1 MRKIA
6 VGFIIAAFAIV
17 ISGCDFNLFSE
28 LDKIDVPSRQALL
41 DKASNNGSDF
51 VNDVQDYIDSGS
63 ITEENADDVVDALKT
78 VYDAPPDTETGQK
91 AAVLAGEIS
100 IDSDPGTK
108 EVVDSVISTVMDALN
123 AGGEVD
129 PEDLISDIFPSDL
142 SQAGL
147 TEILDNL
154 AQAADAYNDFG
165 SDTAGADE
173 WMSGGEIGDVAQ
185 YAVVSMVITDIRE
198 QLGTSADSDLY
209 DLITGNTT
217 SLPSFD
223 DPFDTTDGATT
234 GYETSLQNILTLS
247 GLDL

>member
-91 AAVLAGEIS
+91 AAVLAG
-100 IDSDPGTK
+100 K
-108 EVVDSVISTVMDALN
+108 
-123 AGGEVD
+123 
-129 PEDLISDIFPSDL
+129 
-142 SQAGL
+142 
-147 TEILDNL
+147 
-154 AQAADAYNDFG
+154 
-165 SDTAGADE
+165 
-173 WMSGGEIGDVAQ
+173 
-185 YAVVSMVITDIRE
+185 
-198 QLGTSADSDLY
+198 SA
-209 DLITGNTT
+209 
-217 SLPSFD
+217 
-223 DPFDTTDGATT
+223 
-234 GYETSLQNILTLS
+234 
-247 GLDL
+247 